1 MFKVVVRY
9 SDGREEELDM
19 LCETVAGATHYGGF
33 MSRRLLKSDK
43 ANLLDPASGDKD
55 AGYFIIEVNGLGKEL

>member
-9 SDGREEELDM
+9 PDGREKELKG
-19 LCETVAGATHYGGF
+19 LCETLQQATHYGGF

-43 ANLLDPASGDKD
+43 ANYLFSTSSDKE
-55 AGYFIIEVNGLGKEL
+55 AGYYIVEVDG